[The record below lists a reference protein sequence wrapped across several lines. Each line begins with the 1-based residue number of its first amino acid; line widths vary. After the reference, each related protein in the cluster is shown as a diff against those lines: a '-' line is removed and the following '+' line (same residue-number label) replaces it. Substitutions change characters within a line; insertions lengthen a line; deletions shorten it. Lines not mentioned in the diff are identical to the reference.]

1 MGSIFDNPVFIAAVA
16 AGSIAQILK
25 VIITLATEKRLALG
39 RFFETGGMPSS
50 HSAAVTALSVS
61 LAMKYGWNSALFAI
75 SAVFGYIVMYDAA
88 GVRQAAGKHAEL
100 INELVVELEHLLT
113 DGFQSKTLK
122 TLLGHTLPQV
132 FIGATL
138 GVLVALLVMQ
148 RYASLASL

>member
-1 MGSIFDNPVFIAAVA
+1 MGTVFDNPAFIAAVA
-16 AGSIAQILK
+16 AGTIAQILK

-50 HSAAVTALSVS
+50 HSAAVTALSVGIG
-61 LAMKYGWNSALFAI
+61 MKYGWNSALFAI

-100 INELVVELEHLLT
+100 INELVVELEHLLN
-113 DGFQSKTLK
+113 DGFQPKTLK

-138 GVLVALLVMQ
+138 GILVALLVMQ
-148 RYASLASL
+148 KYAALAMV

>member
-1 MGSIFDNPVFIAAVA
+1 MGTIFDNLPFVAAVI
-16 AGSIAQILK
+16 AGTIAQILK
-25 VIITLATEKRLALG
+25 VIITLVTEKRLELS

-50 HSAAVTALSVS
+50 HSAAVTALTVS
-61 LAMKYGWNSALFAI
+61 IAMKYGWKSPLFAI

-113 DGFQSKTLK
+113 DGFQSRTLK

-132 FIGATL
+132 FIGALL
-138 GVLVALLVMQ
+138 GVLVAVLVVQ
-148 RYASLASL
+148 NAP